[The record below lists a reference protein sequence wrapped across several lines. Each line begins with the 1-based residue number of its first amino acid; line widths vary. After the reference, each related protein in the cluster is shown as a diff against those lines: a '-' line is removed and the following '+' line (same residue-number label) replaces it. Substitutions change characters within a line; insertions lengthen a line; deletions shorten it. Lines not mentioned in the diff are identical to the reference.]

1 MLRIYLSGPM
11 TGLPNENRPAFNAE
25 AARLRALGYQVENP
39 AELNPPGT
47 PRHICMKVDIQALL
61 GCDTIALLPGWID
74 SAGATLERACAVQCG
89 MDVVLASKILS
100 PRQELGADRA
110 EVCHA

>member
-1 MLRIYLSGPM
+1 MNRIYLSGPM
-11 TGLPNENRPAFNAE
+11 TGLPDENRPAFNAE

-89 MDVVLASKILS
+89 IRTIAA
-100 PRQELGADRA
+100 GAITQPDQA
-110 EVCHA
+110 PTNAYS